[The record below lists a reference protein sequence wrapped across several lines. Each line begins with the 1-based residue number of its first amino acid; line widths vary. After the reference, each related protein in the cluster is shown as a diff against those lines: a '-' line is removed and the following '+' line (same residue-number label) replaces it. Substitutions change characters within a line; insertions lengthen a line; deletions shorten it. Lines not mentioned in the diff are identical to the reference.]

1 MFFEKYIRIALKLIS
16 PSLKKEY
23 IKVIFYNL
31 ANVMLDVLTLF
42 TIYPLVSI
50 LVEKDSSKI
59 DVLFEKLILLLGL
72 DLDNKTFY
80 IFYFFI
86 AVILVKNVI
95 LVIIKFKTINILE
108 KVYQEISENLYLNTL
123 SKNYLYLNSLKHSV
137 MLKNLREIPVEFKNY
152 LDVYLSY
159 YVCILN
165 IVIITFSLIFFNL
178 HVTLSI
184 LIYIFIISQTY
195 KTLFFKRARQWGKE
209 GNILSGKIYTNII
222 DTLNLIHEIKL
233 HDKKKFFILKQVELV
248 KNWSNVLL
256 KNKFV
261 SGITRPVFE
270 VFLLL
275 PLFFIAVISSNTII
289 NISIMPILSVY
300 LYASFRALP
309 SLVNLNVSKIRQ
321 KNYLFA
327 VDYLNDELKNR
338 TENIIKKDSNI
349 KNSSKK
355 FKFENKI
362 SLTNIFFKYQPF
374 DKLLL
379 DNLNLDIN
387 KYDFIGIK
395 GQSGIGKST
404 LIKIILG
411 LIEPTSG
418 KIVLDD
424 KINSQDIKAE
434 YMNSMSYVSQ
444 NLSLLND
451 TILNNVAFGID
462 KKEIDENEV
471 WNSLELASASQFVKE
486 LQGNLNFVISNNG
499 QNLSGGQAQRIAIA
513 RALYHKPEIIILDE
527 ATNSLDN
534 KTEINFNND
543 LLKLK
548 KKITIICISHKESS
562 LSFCDKIYE
571 LSLNGLKKL

>member
-1 MFFEKYIRIALKLIS
+1 MFFENYIKIALKLIS
-16 PSLKKEY
+16 PTLKKEY
-23 IKVIFYNL
+23 IKVIFLNL
-31 ANVMLDVLTLF
+31 ANVLLDVLTLI
-42 TIYPLVSI
+42 TIYPLVSV

-59 DVLFEKLILLLGL
+59 DIFFEKLILFFGL
-72 DLDNKTFY
+72 DLNNKTFY

-108 KVYQEISENLYLNTL
+108 KVYQEISEKLYLSTL
-123 SKNYLYLNSLKHSV
+123 SRNYLYFNSLKHPV

-165 IVIITFSLIFFNL
+165 IVIITFSLVFFNFY
-178 HVTLSI
+178 VTLSI
-184 LIYIFIISQTY
+184 LIYVFIISQTY
-195 KTLFFKRARQWGKE
+195 KTLFFERARLWGKE

-233 HDKKKFFILKQVELV
+233 HDKRNFFTLKQVKLV
-248 KNWSNVLL
+248 KNWSDILL

-270 VFLLL
+270 IFLLL

-289 NISIMPILSVY
+289 NISIIPILSVY
-300 LYASFRALP
+300 LYAAFRALP

-327 VDYLNDELKNR
+327 IDYLNDELNNGTK
-338 TENIIKKDSNI
+338 NIIKKDSNI
-349 KNSSKK
+349 KDSHKK
-355 FKFENKI
+355 FKFEKKI
-362 SLTNIFFKYQPF
+362 SLTNISFKYQSSN
-374 DKLLL
+374 KLLL
-379 DNLNLDIN
+379 NNLNLDIN

-418 KIVLDD
+418 KIILDD
-424 KINSQDIKAE
+424 EINSQNIKAQ

-451 TILNNVAFGID
+451 TILNNVAFGINE
-462 KKEIDENEV
+462 KEIDKNEV

-486 LQGNLNFVISNNG
+486 LHGNLNFVISNNG

-527 ATNSLDN
+527 AMNSLDN
-534 KTEINFNND
+534 ETEMNFNND

-548 KKITIICISHKESS
+548 KKVTIICISHKESS
-562 LSFCDKIYE
+562 LNFCDKIYE
-571 LSLNGLKKL
+571 LNLNGLKKL

>member
-1 MFFEKYIRIALKLIS
+1 MFFENYIKIALKLIS
-16 PSLKKEY
+16 PTLKKEY
-23 IKVIFYNL
+23 IKVIFLNL
-31 ANVMLDVLTLF
+31 ANVLLDVLTLI
-42 TIYPLVSI
+42 TIYPLVSV

-59 DVLFEKLILLLGL
+59 DIFFEKLILFFGL
-72 DLDNKTFY
+72 DLNNKTFY

-108 KVYQEISENLYLNTL
+108 KVYQEISEKLYLSTL
-123 SKNYLYLNSLKHSV
+123 SRNYLYFNSLKHTV

-165 IVIITFSLIFFNL
+165 IVIITFSLVFFNFY
-178 HVTLSI
+178 VTLSI
-184 LIYIFIISQTY
+184 LIYVFIISQTY
-195 KTLFFKRARQWGKE
+195 KTLFFERARLWGKE

-233 HDKKKFFILKQVELV
+233 HDKRNFFTLKQVKLV
-248 KNWSNVLL
+248 KNWSDILL

-270 VFLLL
+270 IFLLL

-289 NISIMPILSVY
+289 NISIIPILSVY
-300 LYASFRALP
+300 LYAAFRALP

-327 VDYLNDELKNR
+327 IDYLNDELNNGTK
-338 TENIIKKDSNI
+338 NIIKKDSNI
-349 KNSSKK
+349 KDSHKK
-355 FKFENKI
+355 FKFEKKI
-362 SLTNIFFKYQPF
+362 SLTNISFKYQSSN
-374 DKLLL
+374 KLLL
-379 DNLNLDIN
+379 NNLNLDIN

-418 KIVLDD
+418 KIILDD
-424 KINSQDIKAE
+424 EINSQNIKAQ

-451 TILNNVAFGID
+451 TILNNVAFGINE
-462 KKEIDENEV
+462 KEIDKNEV

-486 LQGNLNFVISNNG
+486 LHGNLNFVISNNG

-527 ATNSLDN
+527 AMNSLDN
-534 KTEINFNND
+534 ETEMNFNND

-548 KKITIICISHKESS
+548 KKVTIICISHKESS
-562 LSFCDKIYE
+562 LNFCDKIYE
-571 LSLNGLKKL
+571 LNLNGLKKL